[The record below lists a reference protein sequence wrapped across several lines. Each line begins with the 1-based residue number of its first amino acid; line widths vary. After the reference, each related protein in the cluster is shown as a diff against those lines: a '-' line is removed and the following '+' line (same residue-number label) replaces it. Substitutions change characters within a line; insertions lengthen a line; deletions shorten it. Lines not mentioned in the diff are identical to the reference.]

1 MMTFFYSLSE
11 INKASKFI
19 FDNSNSN
26 IILFEGD
33 LGTGK
38 TTLIKNL
45 CYKLGSIDNVSSPTF
60 PILNIYDNKKT
71 KIYHA
76 DLYRIE
82 NIDNVS
88 SPTFPILNIY
98 DNKKTKI
105 YHADLYRIENI
116 NDLNEIGF
124 FDIVNTND
132 WLFVEWPKKIINLI
146 DKPFSRVTINI
157 VNDNERKLELTN
169 K

>member
-1 MMTFFYSLSE
+1 MIFYYSLSE
-11 INKASKFI
+11 INEACKFI
-19 FDNSNSN
+19 FKNSNSK

-45 CYKLGSIDNVSSPTF
+45 CYELGSADNVSSPTF
-60 PILNIYDNKKT
+60 PILNIYDNKKN

-76 DLYRIE
+76 DLYR
-82 NIDNVS
+82 V
-88 SPTFPILNIY
+88 
-98 DNKKTKI
+98 K
-105 YHADLYRIENI
+105 NI

-124 FDIVNTND
+124 FDIINTND
-132 WLFVEWPKKIINLI
+132 WLFVEWPKKIIDLI
-146 DKPFSRVTINI
+146 DKPFSIVNINI
-157 VNDNERKLELTN
+157 KDDNKRKIELKN

>member
-1 MMTFFYSLSE
+1 MIFYYSLSE

-19 FDNSNSN
+19 FENSNSK

-45 CYKLGSIDNVSSPTF
+45 CCELGSIDNVSSPTF
-60 PILNIYDNKKT
+60 PILNIYDNKKI

-76 DLYRIE
+76 DLYRVE
-82 NIDNVS
+82 N
-88 SPTFPILNIY
+88 L
-98 DNKKTKI
+98 K
-105 YHADLYRIENI
+105 
-116 NDLNEIGF
+116 DLNEIGF

-132 WLFVEWPKKIINLI
+132 WLFVEWPKKIIDLI
-146 DKPFSRVTINI
+146 DKPFSIVNINI
-157 VNDNERKLELTN
+157 QDENNRKIELKN

>member
-1 MMTFFYSLSE
+1 MMIFYYSLSE
-11 INKASKFI
+11 INEACKFI
-19 FDNSNSN
+19 FKNSNSK

-45 CYKLGSIDNVSSPTF
+45 CYELGSVDNVSSPTF
-60 PILNIYDNKKT
+60 PILNIYDNKKN

-76 DLYRIE
+76 DLYR
-82 NIDNVS
+82 V
-88 SPTFPILNIY
+88 
-98 DNKKTKI
+98 K
-105 YHADLYRIENI
+105 NI

-124 FDIVNTND
+124 FDIINTND
-132 WLFVEWPKKIINLI
+132 WLFVEWPKKIIDLI
-146 DKPFSRVTINI
+146 DKPFSI
-157 VNDNERKLELTN
+157 VNITIEDDNKRKIELKN

>member
-1 MMTFFYSLSE
+1 MIFYYSLSE

-19 FDNSNSN
+19 FENSNSK

-38 TTLIKNL
+38 TTLIKSL
-45 CYKLGSIDNVSSPTF
+45 CYELGSIDNISSPTF
-60 PILNIYDNKKT
+60 PILNIYDNKKN

-76 DLYRIE
+76 DLYRVE
-82 NIDNVS
+82 N
-88 SPTFPILNIY
+88 TQ
-98 DNKKTKI
+98 
-105 YHADLYRIENI
+105 
-116 NDLNEIGF
+116 DLNEIGF

-132 WLFVEWPKKIINLI
+132 WLFVEWPKKIIDLI
-146 DKPFSRVTINI
+146 DKPFSIVNINI
-157 VNDNERKLELTN
+157 EDENNRKIELKN

>member
-1 MMTFFYSLSE
+1 MTFFYSLSE

-60 PILNIYDNKKT
+60 PILNIYDNKQT

-76 DLYRIE
+76 DL
-82 NIDNVS
+82 
-88 SPTFPILNIY
+88 
-98 DNKKTKI
+98 
-105 YHADLYRIENI
+105 
-116 NDLNEIGF
+116 
-124 FDIVNTND
+124 
-132 WLFVEWPKKIINLI
+132 
-146 DKPFSRVTINI
+146 
-157 VNDNERKLELTN
+157 
-169 K
+169 

>member
-1 MMTFFYSLSE
+1 MIFYYSLSE
-11 INKASKFI
+11 INEACKFI
-19 FDNSNSN
+19 FKNSNSK

-45 CYKLGSIDNVSSPTF
+45 CYELGSVDNVSSPTF
-60 PILNIYDNKKT
+60 PILNIYDNKKN

-76 DLYRIE
+76 DLYR
-82 NIDNVS
+82 V
-88 SPTFPILNIY
+88 
-98 DNKKTKI
+98 K
-105 YHADLYRIENI
+105 NI

-124 FDIVNTND
+124 FDIINTND
-132 WLFVEWPKKIINLI
+132 WLFVEWPKKIFDLI
-146 DKPFSRVTINI
+146 DKPFSIVNINI
-157 VNDNERKLELTN
+157 EDDNKRKIELRN

>member
-1 MMTFFYSLSE
+1 MMIFYYSLSE
-11 INKASKFI
+11 INEACKFI
-19 FDNSNSN
+19 FKNSNSK

-45 CYKLGSIDNVSSPTF
+45 CYELGSADNVSSPTF
-60 PILNIYDNKKT
+60 PILNIYDNKKN

-76 DLYRIE
+76 DLYR
-82 NIDNVS
+82 V
-88 SPTFPILNIY
+88 
-98 DNKKTKI
+98 K
-105 YHADLYRIENI
+105 NI

-124 FDIVNTND
+124 FDIINTND
-132 WLFVEWPKKIINLI
+132 WLFVEWPKKIIDLI
-146 DKPFSRVTINI
+146 DKPFSIVNINI
-157 VNDNERKLELTN
+157 EDDNKRKIELKN

>member
-1 MMTFFYSLSE
+1 MNFSYSLTE

-19 FDNSNSN
+19 FENINGK
-26 IILFEGD
+26 IILFQGN
-33 LGTGK
+33 LGSGK

-45 CYKLGSIDNVSSPTF
+45 CSELGLTENVSSPTF
-60 PILNIYDNKKT
+60 PILNIYGNKKN

-82 NIDNVS
+82 N
-88 SPTFPILNIY
+88 L
-98 DNKKTKI
+98 
-105 YHADLYRIENI
+105 

-132 WLFVEWPKKIINLI
+132 WVFVEWPTKIIELI
-146 DKPFSRVTINI
+146 DKPFSIINI
-157 VNDNERKLELTN
+157 EIEKNDSRKLELKN